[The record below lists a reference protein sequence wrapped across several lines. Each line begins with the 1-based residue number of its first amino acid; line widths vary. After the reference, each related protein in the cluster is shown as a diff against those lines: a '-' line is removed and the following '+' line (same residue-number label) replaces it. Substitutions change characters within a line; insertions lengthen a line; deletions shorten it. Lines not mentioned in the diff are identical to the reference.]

1 MKKLT
6 NMLQRDNRKNLN
18 RSAVNLESQDLI
30 MNMTPN
36 VKQVFKKISAQLE
49 DSAHPI
55 GRIIRT
61 FRRHF
66 IKDTKEQYDGLAP
79 LVSRKISLK
88 KRTIAGNEE
97 IIEFED
103 DDDEQYA
110 INYERVRSMKDSGYI
125 RRGQD
130 SLSPPNN

>member
-1 MKKLT
+1 
-6 NMLQRDNRKNLN
+6 MLQRDNRKNVN
-18 RSAVNLESQDLI
+18 RSVSTLESQDLI
-30 MNMTPN
+30 MNMSPN
-36 VKQVFKKISAQLE
+36 VKQVFMKIAAQLE

-55 GRIIRT
+55 GRIIRS

-97 IIEFED
+97 IVEFEE

-110 INYERVRSMKDSGYI
+110 INYERVRSLQDSRYI
-125 RRGQD
+125 RQD
-130 SLSPPNN
+130 SLG